1 MKLKE
6 NQYRQIEKLLPRQ
19 RGNVKVE
26 NRNLLN
32 ALIYRCEN
40 GCPWRGLPQPFGP
53 WHTIYVRIDR
63 WAKNGVLERVY
74 TALAAEGL
82 RDIQVYAL
90 DSASVKV
97 HPDAHGAGK
106 KRQAGDRQVTGRM
119 EHEDSCGNGRRYPGG
134 GLPSVRRECSGR
146 AGGAVT
152 AGNSWQTGEYS
163 QFAYG
168 QGL

>member
-6 NQYRQIEKLLPRQ
+6 NQYQQIEKLLPRQ

-40 GCPWRGLPQPFGP
+40 GCSWRGLPQSFGP

-63 WAKNGVLERVY
+63 WARNGVPERVY

-82 RDIQVYAL
+82 KDIKVYAL
-90 DSASVKV
+90 DSTAVKV
-97 HPDAHGAGK
+97 HPDAHGARK
-106 KRQAGDRQVTGRM
+106 KR
-119 EHEDSCGNGRRYPGG
+119 
-134 GLPSVRRECSGR
+134 
-146 AGGAVT
+146 
-152 AGNSWQTGEYS
+152 
-163 QFAYG
+163 
-168 QGL
+168 

>member
-40 GCPWRGLPQPFGP
+40 GCSWRALPQSFGP
-53 WHTIYVRIDR
+53 WHVIYVRLNR
-63 WAKNGVLERVY
+63 RAKSGVLELVY
-74 TALAAEGL
+74 SALAAEGL
-82 RDIQVYAL
+82 RAAKVFAP
-90 DSASVKV
+90 DSTAIKV

-106 KRQAGDRQVTGRM
+106 KR
-119 EHEDSCGNGRRYPGG
+119 
-134 GLPSVRRECSGR
+134 
-146 AGGAVT
+146 
-152 AGNSWQTGEYS
+152 
-163 QFAYG
+163 
-168 QGL
+168 

>member
-26 NRNLLN
+26 NRSLLN

-40 GCPWRGLPQPFGP
+40 GCPWRALPQSFGP

-74 TALAAEGL
+74 AALAAQGL
-82 RDIQVYAL
+82 KGIQVYSL
-90 DSASVKV
+90 DSTSVKV

-106 KRQAGDRQVTGRM
+106 KTV
-119 EHEDSCGNGRRYPGG
+119 SRR
-134 GLPSVRRECSGR
+134 
-146 AGGAVT
+146 
-152 AGNSWQTGEYS
+152 
-163 QFAYG
+163 
-168 QGL
+168 

>member
-40 GCPWRGLPQPFGP
+40 GCSWRGLPQSFGP

-74 TALAAEGL
+74 TALTAEGL
-82 RDIQVYAL
+82 KDIQVYAL
-90 DSASVKV
+90 DSTAVKV
-97 HPDAHGAGK
+97 HPDAHGARK
-106 KRQAGDRQVTGRM
+106 KR
-119 EHEDSCGNGRRYPGG
+119 
-134 GLPSVRRECSGR
+134 
-146 AGGAVT
+146 
-152 AGNSWQTGEYS
+152 
-163 QFAYG
+163 
-168 QGL
+168 